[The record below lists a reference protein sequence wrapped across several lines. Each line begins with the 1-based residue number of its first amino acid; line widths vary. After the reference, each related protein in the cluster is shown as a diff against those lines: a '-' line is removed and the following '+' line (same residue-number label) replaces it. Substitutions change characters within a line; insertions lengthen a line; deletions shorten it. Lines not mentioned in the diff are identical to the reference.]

1 MPLCIF
7 PVPLTTRCCGRGGG
21 IVVVEA
27 VVVVVVVVVLVVD
40 LLAGSVVKLLGS
52 LEGSLEGALEATAA
66 STVFA
71 VVGSLVVV
79 VVAVVEAVELAVATL
94 LAFDCEDAL
103 PTAIITNKINF
114 ITSDL
119 SCGAR
124 KADWAS
130 SLLLAG
136 QHFPSTSQG

>member
-66 STVFA
+66 SSAFL
-71 VVGSLVVV
+71 VVGSSVVV
-79 VVAVVEAVELAVATL
+79 VVVEAVGLAVATL

-103 PTAIITNKINF
+103 PTATITNKINF
-114 ITSDL
+114 ITLYS
-119 SCGAR
+119 SCTSR
-124 KADWAS
+124 EDSAS

-136 QHFPSTSQG
+136 QLFLSVSRG

>member
-1 MPLCIF
+1 M
-7 PVPLTTRCCGRGGG
+7 
-21 IVVVEA
+21 
-27 VVVVVVVVVLVVD
+27 VD
-40 LLAGSVVKLLGS
+40 LLAGSVVKLLAS
-52 LEGSLEGALEATAA
+52 LEEGSLVGALVTMAA
-66 STVFA
+66 SFVFVI
-71 VVGSLVVV
+71 VVSLVVV
-79 VVAVVEAVELAVATL
+79 VVAVVEVVGLVLATL
-94 LAFDCEDAL
+94 LVFDCEDAL